1 MSLQFQVSSP
11 LPKLCPPP
19 TETYSSRQT
28 GLFMVES
35 SGRNTLTARQACAV
49 ESAVQQSGMQVILV
63 VMATYLDLR
72 DNTTCYLYMKSDKL
86 KIFSLDIEKF
96 AENSPIGN
104 EFDKHNICAWTR
116 QLNKQRQ
123 CFLKV

>member
-1 MSLQFQVSSP
+1 
-11 LPKLCPPP
+11 
-19 TETYSSRQT
+19 
-28 GLFMVES
+28 MVES

-72 DNTTCYLYMKSDKL
+72 DNTTCYLYIKSDKL
-86 KIFSLDIEKF
+86 KIFSLDIKKF